1 MNAQKDFGDYFNLV
15 TIKKTTWY
23 NFEDTSTTMI
33 SIVSR
38 CCVLTA
44 PQILKGG
51 SINYRRTNNKIS

>member
-15 TIKKTTWY
+15 TIKKTWY

-44 PQILKGG
+44 LQILKKEKGEA
-51 SINYRRTNNKIS
+51 